1 MRKVTD
7 AQVRKVMEEMTKHG
21 RIGRAAMKAGMDRTT
36 ARKYHEAGHLPSQ
49 IPPVSHTWRTRE
61 DPFAEDWPELKAMLV
76 DAPELE
82 AQTLFDDLVRRKPGQ
97 YQEGQV
103 RTLQRRVKVW
113 RAQEGP
119 DKEVF
124 FPQEHQPGKAMQ
136 TDFTTGNKLGIT
148 IAGESFDHLLCHP
161 VLPYSNWEWVTVCQ
175 SESLAALQ
183 RGVQEALFRLGHR
196 TTWHQTDN
204 STAATHDLRTDKRG
218 FNAAYGKVMEHF
230 GLKPRTIK
238 VGKSNQNGDT
248 ESLHNVLKKRLK
260 QHLILRGSRDFESVK
275 AYECWLWGV
284 LEKANQLR
292 SKRLAEEMAVMEPLT
307 VARLPEYTEE
317 RVKVSSGST
326 IRIKHN
332 TYSVPSRL
340 KDERV
345 VVRLYENRL
354 AVYYAGQLQLTVG
367 RLVGRFGHRINY
379 RHLIWSL
386 VRKPGAFEHYRYR
399 EDLFPTLVFR
409 RAYDALEGACETIW
423 KTDLEYMRILFLAA
437 STMESEVETAV
448 QLLLDE
454 GTVPLAD
461 RVKALVA
468 PGSPEVP
475 ALAIPEVDLAGYD
488 DFLSAGEAVA
498 P

>member
-1 MRKVTD
+1 
-7 AQVRKVMEEMTKHG
+7 
-21 RIGRAAMKAGMDRTT
+21 MKAGMDRKT
-36 ARKYHEAGHLPSQ
+36 ARGYLEMGKLPSQ
-49 IPPVSHTWRTRE
+49 IPAAKRTWRTRE
-61 DPFAEDWPELKAMLV
+61 DPFAADWPELEAMLD

-82 AQTLFDDLVRRKPGQ
+82 AQTLFDDLVRRKPGK

-113 RAQEGP
+113 RAQYGP

-124 FPQEHQPGKAMQ
+124 FPQEHKPGKAMQ
-136 TDFTTGNKLGIT
+136 TDFTNCNKLGIT
-148 IAGESFDHLLCHP
+148 IAGEPFDHLLCHP
-161 VLPYSNWEWVTVCQ
+161 VLPHSNWEWVTVCQ
-175 SESLAALQ
+175 SESMAAIQ
-183 RGVQEALFRLGHR
+183 RGIQETLFRLGRHPI
-196 TTWHQTDN
+196 WHQTDN
-204 STAATHDLRTDKRG
+204 TTAATHDLRTGKRG
-218 FNAAYGKVMEHF
+218 FNAEYVKVMKHF

-260 QHLILRGSRDFESVK
+260 QHLILRGSRDFESVE
-275 AYECWLWGV
+275 AYEHWLWGV

-307 VARLPEYTEE
+307 VSRLPEYTEE

-340 KDERV
+340 KDEKV
-345 VVRLYENRL
+345 VVRLYEDRL
-354 AVYYAGQLQLTVG
+354 EVYYAGQLQLTVG

-399 EDLFPTLVFR
+399 EDLFPTLAFR
-409 RAYDALEGACETIW
+409 RAYDALETACETIW
-423 KTDLEYMRILFLAA
+423 KTDLEYLRILHLAA
-437 STMESEVETAV
+437 STMESEVEAAV

-461 RVKALVA
+461 RVKALVV

-475 ALAIPEVDLAGYD
+475 VLAVPEVDLAGYD
-488 DFLSAGEAVA
+488 ALLGAGEAVA

>member
-1 MRKVTD
+1 M
-7 AQVRKVMEEMTKHG
+7 
-21 RIGRAAMKAGMDRTT
+21 
-36 ARKYHEAGHLPSQ
+36 
-49 IPPVSHTWRTRE
+49 
-61 DPFAEDWPELKAMLV
+61 
-76 DAPELE
+76 
-82 AQTLFDDLVRRKPGQ
+82 
-97 YQEGQV
+97 
-103 RTLQRRVKVW
+103 
-113 RAQEGP
+113 
-119 DKEVF
+119 
-124 FPQEHQPGKAMQ
+124 
-136 TDFTTGNKLGIT
+136 
-148 IAGESFDHLLCHP
+148 
-161 VLPYSNWEWVTVCQ
+161 LPYSNWEWVTVCQ